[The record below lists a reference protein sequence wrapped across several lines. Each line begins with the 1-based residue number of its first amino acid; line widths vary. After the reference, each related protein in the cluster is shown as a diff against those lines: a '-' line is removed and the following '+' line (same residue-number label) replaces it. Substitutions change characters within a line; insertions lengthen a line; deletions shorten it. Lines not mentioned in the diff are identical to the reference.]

1 MGVLDVAEIVS
12 RAESPDHFGT
22 HGCFGGND
30 EVGMP
35 EKDLDEGGAV
45 IEARVQEK

>member
-1 MGVLDVAEIVS
+1 MGVLDLAEIVS
-12 RAESPDHFGT
+12 GAESPYQFRT

-30 EVGMP
+30 EMGMP

-45 IEARVQEK
+45 VEA